1 MQKVNW
7 ETYCKLK
14 YGISRKRKFRVD
26 AHDPNFDLPLSNLEK
41 EYPDV

>member
-1 MQKVNW
+1 MQKLNW

-14 YGISRKRKFRVD
+14 YGISEKENFKVD
-26 AHDPNFDLPLSNLEK
+26 LNDPNFYLPLSNLEK